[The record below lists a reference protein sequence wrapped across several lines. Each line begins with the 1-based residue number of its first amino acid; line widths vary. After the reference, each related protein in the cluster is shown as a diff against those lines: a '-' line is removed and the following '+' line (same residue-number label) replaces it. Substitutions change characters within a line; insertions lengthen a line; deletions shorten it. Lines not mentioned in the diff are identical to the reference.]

1 MASSKEYL
9 DFILEQLSELPEI
22 SYRAMMGEYII
33 YYRGKVAGGI
43 YDDRFLVKNVPSASA
58 LMPDSQ
64 LEIPYEGGTPM
75 LLVDDVENRE
85 FLAELF
91 EAMYD
96 ELPQSK
102 KKVKK

>member
-1 MASSKEYL
+1 MNETVEMVLRLVMAGVLGGLIGAER
-9 DFILEQLSELPEI
+9 E
-22 SYRAMMGEYII
+22 
-33 YYRGKVAGGI
+33 YRGKVAGGI
-43 YDDRFLVKNVPSASA
+43 YDDRFLVKNVASASA
-58 LMPDSQ
+58 LMPDSP

-75 LLVDDVENRE
+75 LLVDDVENRK

-102 KKVKK
+102 KKAKK

>member
-43 YDDRFLVKNVPSASA
+43 YDDRFLVKNVASASA
-58 LMPDSQ
+58 LMPDSP

-75 LLVDDVENRE
+75 LLVDDVENRK
-85 FLAELF
+85 FLAALF

-102 KKVKK
+102 KKAKK